1 MTRFSGAQKP
11 KNTRKQATWMLSGGE
26 AHQSKTTEK
35 LKNTPK
41 KSYYIAFPSREA
53 YSPVPMT
60 CFSWSRSYIIASI
73 SWSNELLVAE
83 KLLCAFLASENA
95 LCGGFALVRKPEKK
109 HTCSL
114 FSSVFAQIFLR
125 EASSGSFF
133 EVILATPRNHYHP
146 KSGFQHFD
154 TNAIFGLRLGAFS
167 GWGAAWRCH
176 FTPLMSATR
185 LCFIQPYNVDRISDR
200 LKSLKLLYGD
210 NANVE
215 RLREEDVEGSK
226 S

>member
-26 AHQSKTTEK
+26 AHKSKTTEK

-60 CFSWSRSYIIASI
+60 CFSWPRSYIVASI

-95 LCGGFALVRKPEKK
+95 LCGGFALVCKPEKK

-146 KSGFQHFD
+146 KSGF
-154 TNAIFGLRLGAFS
+154 
-167 GWGAAWRCH
+167 
-176 FTPLMSATR
+176 
-185 LCFIQPYNVDRISDR
+185 
-200 LKSLKLLYGD
+200 
-210 NANVE
+210 
-215 RLREEDVEGSK
+215 
-226 S
+226 